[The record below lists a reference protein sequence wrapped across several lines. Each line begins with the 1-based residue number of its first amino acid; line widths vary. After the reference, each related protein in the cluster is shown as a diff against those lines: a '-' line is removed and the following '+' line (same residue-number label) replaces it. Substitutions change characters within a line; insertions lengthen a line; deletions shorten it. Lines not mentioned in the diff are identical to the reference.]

1 MINQSSV
8 QSNTHGTQAKSVIS
22 EQSSALTS
30 SQVSPEQNRYASILL
45 VCSWGGIILM
55 LVTFL
60 LYMGGLFNPT
70 VQPSEIPL
78 YWGLSV
84 HKYALATH
92 APSGWNWVTMIN
104 HADYLNLIGLAFLG
118 SVSVIG
124 YISLLKDYVHK
135 KDLPYVIMVAL
146 EIIVIVSAA
155 SGIFNIPAGG

>member
-8 QSNTHGTQAKSVIS
+8 QSSTHGTQAKSVVS
-22 EQSSALTS
+22 EQNNVQIS
-30 SQVSPEQNRYASILL
+30 SQVSPEQDRYASILL

-55 LVTFL
+55 LVTFV
-60 LYMGGLFNPT
+60 LYMAGLFNPT
-70 VQPSEIPL
+70 VPPSEIPL

-124 YISLLKDYVHK
+124 YLSLMKDYLHK

-155 SGIFNIPAGG
+155 SGIFNISAGG